1 MALPNQLTL
10 LRMGLTPLFVVT
22 LAFDGL
28 YFRYASLSIFMLA
41 SLTDWYDG
49 YVARKYGNI
58 TNIGKYL
65 DPLADKLLIS
75 AAFGMFTYLGM
86 VKFWMFAAIACRDF
100 LVTGLRSY
108 ALHLNKPF
116 VTSNFAKW
124 KTAGQMMAIY
134 FILIWLVVKAS
145 QQNSQPIPATVAEVE
160 DWNVIGKM
168 MLFVTFFT
176 LATGASYL
184 FDNRR
189 HLKSLAI
196 SFYRV
201 FVPTNVR

>member
-10 LRMGLTPLFVVT
+10 LRIALTPLFAVSLT
-22 LAFDGL
+22 FETRYLSLA
-28 YFRYASLSIFMLA
+28 IFFLA

-75 AAFGMFTYLGM
+75 TAFGMFTYLGL
-86 VKFWMFAAIACRDF
+86 VKFWMFVAIASRDF
-100 LVTGLRSY
+100 LITGLRSY
-108 ALHLNKPF
+108 AMHLNKPF
-116 VTSNFAKW
+116 FTSNFAKW
-124 KTAGQMMAIY
+124 KTACQMMAIY
-134 FILIWLVVKAS
+134 LILIWLIVKES
-145 QQNSQPIPATVAEVE
+145 HQNGEPIPAWMEDVE
-160 DWNVIGKM
+160 NWNVIGNM

-176 LATGASYL
+176 LATGVSYL

-189 HLKSLAI
+189 HLKSIAI